1 MTLSRRQFTS
11 LLGLTT
17 LSGYVG
23 LAHALSEKKE
33 SSSGKKEA
41 IASKKSAKET
51 TPGTDN
57 DKVSYERLWIELL
70 AGNKRFMSG
79 NPQARELV
87 KTRQELAEGQHPR
100 VIVLGCADSRV
111 SPELVFDKNLGELF
125 VVRTAGNIADPV
137 ALGSIEYAVEHLHAS
152 LLVVLG
158 HEKCG
163 AVAAAAAGGKMPTPN
178 LEAIVKKI
186 APALK
191 PLQQGGA
198 SGDLLTS
205 LGIEANV
212 RLSARDLVRNSEIL
226 RQEFEAG
233 KLTIIPAVYRLAS
246 GEVNRIG

>member
-11 LLGLTT
+11 LLGLITLGGFAGVARATT
-17 LSGYVG
+17 DKNEIAPS
-23 LAHALSEKKE
+23 KKE
-33 SSSGKKEA
+33 TPDG
-41 IASKKSAKET
+41 KKSAKATAPAPE
-51 TPGTDN
+51 D
-57 DKVSYERLWIELL
+57 DKISYERLWIELL
-70 AGNKRFMSG
+70 AGNKRFVNGKPSE
-79 NPQARELV
+79 REFV

-125 VVRTAGNIADPV
+125 VVRTAGNVADPV

-163 AVAAAAAGGKMPTPN
+163 AVAAAAGGKMPTPN

-198 SGDLLTS
+198 TGDLLTS
-205 LGIEANV
+205 LGVEANV
-212 RLSARDLVRNSEIL
+212 RLSARELVKNSDIL
-226 RQEFEAG
+226 RHEQDAG
-233 KLTIIPAVYRLAS
+233 KLTIIPAVYRLAN
-246 GEVNRIG
+246 GEVSRIG